1 MGGIPPTLGNY
12 SHLNTLNLLMNLLMG
27 LIPSKLGELTSP
39 IVMDLSY
46 CAFTSKIPSILNRL
60 PLENLD
66 VSCNNL
72 YGVFPPGLLAI
83 TDAKSNLDLCDMV
96 KNYEANGQQTN
107 NKSNGVMVLAVVG
120 TIVAAMIILIIG
132 SCYFYQRYKNFNEQH
147 KGLL

>member
-12 SHLNTLNLLMNLLMG
+12 SHPNIVNLSMNFLLG
-27 LIPSKLGELTSP
+27 LILSKLGELTSP
-39 IVMDLSY
+39 IIMDLSY
-46 CAFTSKIPSILNRL
+46 CAFTCKIPSILSRL

-72 YGVFPPGLLAI
+72 SGVFPPGLLAV
-83 TDAKSNLDLCDMV
+83 TNAKNNLDLCDMAR
-96 KNYEANGQQTN
+96 NYEPNGQQTN
-107 NKSNGVMVLAVVG
+107 NKSNGVMVSAMVG
-120 TIVAAMIILIIG
+120 TIVAAMIIFIVG